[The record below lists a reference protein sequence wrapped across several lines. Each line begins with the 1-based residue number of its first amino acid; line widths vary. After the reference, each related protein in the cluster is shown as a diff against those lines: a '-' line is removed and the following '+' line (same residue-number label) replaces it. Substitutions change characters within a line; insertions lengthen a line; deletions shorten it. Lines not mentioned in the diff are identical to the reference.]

1 MGSFRYRARGA
12 GGDLVEGLLE
22 APSKEA
28 VAMQLQASDLTPVEI
43 AEVSRDINVGALLR
57 GSFGRRGKVEIDDLI
72 LFCRQMNTLTRAGVP
87 LMRGLRGLIETTR
100 KPVLAQTLKA
110 VCEDIESGRELS
122 VALARHPLI
131 FPTLL
136 ISMVQVGENTGKLDD
151 TFNQVAIYLTREKE
165 ALDRIKQAMRYP
177 TFVTIAIGIAM
188 AVLSLFVI
196 PTFEKVFSRL
206 GAELPL
212 PTRIILGVSRFSVSY
227 WPYLLLGLVLLLL
240 GVRQFVR
247 SPGGRLLWHRVKL
260 RLPIVGSILL
270 RATLT
275 RFARAF
281 AMSFSAG
288 VPLVQALNLTARAVD
303 NVYVEGRLDLMRNG
317 IERGDTLTRSAR
329 TTGMFTPLV
338 LQMLAVGEET
348 GAVDQMMLEVAEF
361 YEREVDYDLKNLT
374 SAIEPILIIFIGGM
388 VLVLALGVFLPM
400 WNLSQVM
407 R

>member
-43 AEVSRDINVGALLR
+43 AEVSRDIDVGALLR

-87 LMRGLRGLIETTR
+87 LMRGLRGLIETAR
-100 KPVLAQTLKA
+100 KPAMAQALKA

-247 SPGGRLLWHRVKL
+247 SPGGRLLWHRFKL

>member
-1 MGSFRYRARGA
+1 MGNFRYRARG
-12 GGDLVEGLLE
+12 GGGELIQGVLE
-22 APSKEA
+22 APSEEA
-28 VAMQLQASDLTPVEI
+28 VAVQLQSSELTPVEI
-43 AEVSRDINVGALLR
+43 SEVSRSIDVGVLLR
-57 GSFGRRGKVEIDDLI
+57 QAFARRGAVEIDDLV
-72 LFCRQMNTLTRAGVP
+72 LFCRQMYTLTRAGVP
-87 LMRGLRGLIETTR
+87 LIRGLRGLIETAR
-100 KPVLAQTLKA
+100 KPAMAKALKE
-110 VCEDIESGRELS
+110 VCEDLESGRELS
-122 VALARHPLI
+122 AALVRHPQI

-136 ISMVQVGENTGKLDD
+136 VSMVQVGENTGKLDE
-151 TFNQVAIYLTREKE
+151 TFNQVAIYLTREKDT
-165 ALDRIKQAMRYP
+165 LDRIKQAMRYP
-177 TFVTIAIGIAM
+177 TFVIAAISIAI

-196 PTFEKVFSRL
+196 PTFEKVFNRL

-212 PTRIILGVSRFSVSY
+212 PTRIILGISKFSVSY
-227 WPYLLLGLVLLLL
+227 WPYLLVGLVVVLV

-247 SPGGRLLWHRVKL
+247 TPAGRLLWHRIKL
-260 RLPIVGSILL
+260 RIPIVGSILL

-303 NVYVEGRLDLMRNG
+303 NVYVEGRLDKMRNG

-329 TTGMFTPLV
+329 SSGMFTPLV
-338 LQMLAVGEET
+338 LQMLSVGEET

>member
-1 MGSFRYRARGA
+1 
-12 GGDLVEGLLE
+12 
-22 APSKEA
+22 
-28 VAMQLQASDLTPVEI
+28 
-43 AEVSRDINVGALLR
+43 
-57 GSFGRRGKVEIDDLI
+57 
-72 LFCRQMNTLTRAGVP
+72 
-87 LMRGLRGLIETTR
+87 
-100 KPVLAQTLKA
+100 
-110 VCEDIESGRELS
+110 
-122 VALARHPLI
+122 
-131 FPTLL
+131 
-136 ISMVQVGENTGKLDD
+136 
-151 TFNQVAIYLTREKE
+151 
-165 ALDRIKQAMRYP
+165 
-177 TFVTIAIGIAM
+177 
-188 AVLSLFVI
+188 VI

-206 GAELPL
+206 DAELPL
-212 PTRIILGVSRFSVSY
+212 PTRIILEVSRFSVSY
-227 WPYLLLGLVLLLL
+227 WPYLLLGLVVL
-240 GVRQFVR
+240 GVGVR
-247 SPGGRLLWHRVKL
+247 WFLRTSGGRLFWHRLKL
-260 RLPIVGSILL
+260 RLPIVGGILL

-288 VPLVQALNLTARAVD
+288 VPLIQALNLTARAVD
-303 NVYVEGRLDLMRNG
+303 NVYVEGRLNLMRNG